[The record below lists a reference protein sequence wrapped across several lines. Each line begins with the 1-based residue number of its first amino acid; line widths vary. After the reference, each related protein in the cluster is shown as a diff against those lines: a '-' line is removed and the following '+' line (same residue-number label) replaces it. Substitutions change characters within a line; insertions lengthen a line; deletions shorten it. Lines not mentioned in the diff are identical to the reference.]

1 MPETFRF
8 RNCSSLSRVYDLLAR
23 SAYVGLPWGADSP
36 IQRFSQ
42 VLPQEMAVLKGA
54 TFGEV
59 GTVVEMVYVGVNF
72 FTSLCSTTFP
82 QKGGKK

>member
-23 SAYVGLPWGADSP
+23 SAYVGLPWVP
-36 IQRFSQ
+36 ILRFSQSQ
-42 VLPQEMAVLKGA
+42 VLPQKEMAVLKGA

-59 GTVVEMVYVGVNF
+59 GTVVEMVYVGVNL